1 MTAAQTADRQLLER
15 LLHLSRR
22 NHYDVY
28 SRFEWPAAIERDRL
42 WCDED
47 LLTTYGTAV
56 HDRLNEAALVSLSH
70 WECINFFSLNVHGI
84 KGALAFVMRTF
95 YEPRYRDISEYLHVF
110 VAEENAHMWFFA
122 KFCLEYAGK
131 IYPAIALPAGAAADP
146 VEQDFY
152 LFASTPAR

>member
-1 MTAAQTADRQLLER
+1 MTAAQIVDRQLLER
-15 LLHLSRR
+15 LLCLSLR

-56 HDRLNEAALVSLSH
+56 HNKLNEASLVSLSH

-84 KGALAFVMRTF
+84 KDALAFVMKAF
-95 YEPRYRDISEYLHVF
+95 YEPRYLDISEYLHVF

-131 IYPAIALPAGAAADP
+131 IYPVTKIS
-146 VEQDFY
+146 
-152 LFASTPAR
+152 ASSVI